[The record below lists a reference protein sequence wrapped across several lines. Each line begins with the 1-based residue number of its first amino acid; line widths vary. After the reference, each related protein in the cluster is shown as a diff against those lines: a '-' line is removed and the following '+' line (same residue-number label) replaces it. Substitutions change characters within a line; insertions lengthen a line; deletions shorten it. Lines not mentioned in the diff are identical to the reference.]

1 MPPAIGAAL
10 AAGAAAGAGAAIG
23 GVTVGSLGVLGSAL
37 VIGGSTAALNLAEA
51 ALAPRPRIPALPDFA
66 AREQGITQLVRGSVE
81 PQRVIYGERIV
92 SGVLLFAETTG
103 SAKEHLHLVLA
114 LAGHEVEA
122 IGDVWFNDERVGA
135 LDASGNVTDGR
146 FAGKARIKKHL
157 GGAAQAADSD
167 LVAEVA
173 AWTTAHRLQGTAYLY
188 VRLTFDR
195 DAFPTGIPNIKAQ
208 VRGRKV
214 YDPRDSAT
222 RWTDNA
228 ALALR
233 DYLTADFGLNADAS
247 LEIDETAMIA
257 AANVCDEDA
266 PLPSDPALSFDFTAD
281 PASGLCTQTV
291 AGGSRAKPLHLGDR
305 LSFSTTGALP
315 GGLDGAGP
323 FYAIPVTETTFR
335 VASSLAAARAGT
347 ALPITS
353 AGTGTQTLTRTH
365 QPRYTT
371 NGVILLDQRPVD
383 VIADLVT
390 PLFGTLSYSQGLY
403 TLFAGGWRGPAGAT
417 LTEDD
422 LRDSLAIRPRPAKR
436 ELHNAVRGVF
446 ADRDAGAQPTAFP
459 PVTNAA
465 YEAQDGGE
473 RIWRDIELRHVTDVW
488 RAQRLARLA
497 NERDRQGLVV
507 EFPAKLTAL
516 SVAVGDVIALDI
528 KRGSDQIF
536 SNKPFEVIGW
546 ALAADGGVDLTLQ
559 ETAAAVYSD
568 DPASMSVP
576 DLAPNTS
583 LPRAFDAPPPPSGLV
598 LVRQVVEGPSGS
610 SSRIKATWTAP
621 ADHRVTEAGAYE
633 VQFRKSADPTWEPS
647 FFVDGRESQTFIAP
661 VVDRTRYDV
670 RLRSVANPGSTR
682 SAWTEVLGFPV
693 GDVLVVEDWG
703 LVADAPTA
711 SEDWGQVSLSETLNE
726 DWGLVG

>member
-1 MPPAIGAAL
+1 MPPAVGAAL
-10 AAGAAAGAGAAIG
+10 AAGAVAGAGAAIG
-23 GVTVGSLGVLGSAL
+23 GVTIGSLGILGSAL
-37 VIGGSTAALNLAEA
+37 VIGGSTAALNLADSV
-51 ALAPRPRIPALPDFA
+51 LAPRPKTPALPDFA

-81 PQRVIYGERIV
+81 ASRVIYGERIV
-92 SGVLLFAETTG
+92 AGALVFAETTG
-103 SAKEHLHLVLA
+103 AAREHLHLVIA

-122 IGDVWFNDERVGA
+122 IGDIWFNDERVGA
-135 LDASGNVTDGR
+135 LDGVGVVVGGR

-157 GGAAQAADSD
+157 GADDQAADAD

-173 AWTTAHRLQGTAYLY
+173 AWTTAHRLQGIAYLY

-195 DAFPTGIPNIKAQ
+195 DVFPTGIPNIKAA
-208 VRGRKV
+208 VKGRKLL
-214 YDPRDSAT
+214 DPRDSTT

-228 ALALR
+228 ALCLR
-233 DYLTADFGLNADAS
+233 DYLTADFGLGADPAT
-247 LEIDETAMIA
+247 EIDEAAMIA

-266 PLPSDPALSFDFTAD
+266 PLPSDPALAFDFTAD
-281 PASGLCTQTV
+281 PASGLCTQVV
-291 AGGSRAKPLHLGDR
+291 ASGASAKPLHLGDR
-305 LSFSTTGALP
+305 LSLATTGTLP

-323 FYAIPVTETTFR
+323 YYAIPVTETTFK
-335 VASSLAAARAGT
+335 VAVSLAAARAGVG
-347 ALPITS
+347 AAPTS

-371 NGVILLDQRPVD
+371 NGVIGLDGRPVD
-383 VIADLVT
+383 VVADLVT

-403 TLFAGGWRGPAGAT
+403 TLFAGGWRGPASVT

-436 ELHNAVRGVF
+436 VLHNAVRGVF

-459 PVTNAA
+459 PVTNATF
-465 YEAQDGGE
+465 EAQDGGE
-473 RIWRDIELRHVTDVW
+473 RIWRDIELGHVTDTW

-516 SVAVGDVIALDI
+516 RVAVGDVIALDI
-528 KRGSDQIF
+528 KRGADQIF
-536 SNKPFEVIGW
+536 AAKAFEVIGW
-546 ALAADGGVDLTLQ
+546 SLADDGGVDLTLQ
-559 ETAAAVYSD
+559 ETAAAIYSD
-568 DPASMSVP
+568 DPAAMTVP
-576 DLAPNTS
+576 DIAPNTS
-583 LPRAFDAPPPPSGLV
+583 LPRAFDPPPPPSGLT

-610 SSRIKATWTAP
+610 SSRIKATWTGP
-621 ADHRVTEAGAYE
+621 ADHRVTEAGAFE
-633 VQFRKSADPTWEPS
+633 VQFRKSADPDYEPS
-647 FFVDGRESQTFIAP
+647 FFVDGRETQTFIAP

-682 SAWTEVLGFPV
+682 SDWVEVLGFPV

-703 LVADAPTA
+703 QVADAPTS

-726 DWGLVG
+726 DWGLVA